1 MGFAHL
7 DETPKHTDDTP
18 GVESTWSNLGG
29 EADSVQLGFRRI
41 EIPPGKRPTPPHNH
55 HAEEEIFYVLGG
67 DGLSWQDGT
76 TYEVGTGD
84 CIVHLPTAH
93 AHTLRAGPAG
103 LDVVVLG
110 ERRPTELCV
119 LPRTGYGWLG
129 ASWVKAGDDA
139 SPWDRDA
146 ACGEPD
152 FPAPSPR
159 PANIVNVHDVAPRR
173 WGEGSVAT
181 ERRNLGGTAGSLS
194 IGLTH
199 IRVDPGRLSAPPHCH
214 SAEEELFLVLDGT
227 GTAIIGDEQTAVR
240 GGHVISRPAGT
251 GRAHAFRA
259 GDDGLTLLAFGQRV
273 ADDVRWY
280 PQSQKIAFRGLGVIG
295 RLELT
300 DYWDGED

>member
-7 DETPKHTDDTP
+7 DDARKHTDETP

-259 GDDGLTLLAFGQRV
+259 GADGLTLLAFGQRV